1 MQDEKKY
8 WVGFNMVKGVGSIR
22 LKRLLDFFGKLSVAW
37 DAPMDALLAAGLSEK
52 ILDHFRMIRNQVDL
66 DLYISKILEKHIQ
79 IITWQD
85 ENYPRRL
92 MEIEQPPPV
101 IYVRGSLKPED
112 DWAVAIVGTR
122 RVTTYGKQITRDSA
136 EYLAGNGITIISGMA
151 RGVDALA
158 HQAALDVGGR
168 TIAVLGC
175 GVDVIY
181 PPEHRK
187 LAEAII
193 ANGAL
198 LSDYAPGTPPDG
210 VNFPPRNRI
219 ISGLARATIVIEAGE
234 KSGALITAKFSAEQG
249 RDVFA
254 VPGSILSPMSRGT
267 NNLIAEGATPLTN
280 PKDVLAALNYTQV
293 VEKQSAR
300 ATLAAEPEEQAILN
314 AMGYETIHVDELCQ
328 KLALPVEK
336 LTATLTMMELKG
348 MVTQSGGMQYLAIR
362 EAGQDYQ
369 A

>member
-1 MQDEKKY
+1 MATES
-8 WVGFNMVKGVGSIR
+8 MVTGETQERRVSPGMKAERV
-22 LKRLLDFFGKLSVAW
+22 FTVARKEFTDQVTGW
-37 DAPMDALLAAGLSEK
+37 RFLVILALFLAIAL
-52 ILDHFRMIRNQVDL
+52 
-66 DLYISKILEKHIQ
+66 
-79 IITWQD
+79 
-85 ENYPRRL
+85 
-92 MEIEQPPPV
+92 
-101 IYVRGSLKPED
+101 
-112 DWAVAIVGTR
+112 VGTR
-122 RVTTYGKQITRDSA
+122 HATTYGREVTQL
-136 EYLAGNGITIISGMA
+136 LATQLAHQGITIVSGMA

-219 ISGLARATIVIEAGE
+219 ISGLSRATIVIEAGE

-280 PKDVLAALNYTQV
+280 PKDVLVALNYTQV
-293 VEKQSAR
+293 AEKQSAR
-300 ATLAAEPEEQAILN
+300 ATRQPN
-314 AMGYETIHVDELCQ
+314 
-328 KLALPVEK
+328 PP
-336 LTATLTMMELKG
+336 
-348 MVTQSGGMQYLAIR
+348 
-362 EAGQDYQ
+362 
-369 A
+369 